1 MSATVNMQSQVD
13 RCVADRLNGCSY
25 SFYFSKVDW
34 DFRDGTLEL
43 TGYVPTFHM
52 KQVLQTV
59 LRGVDHVE
67 ELVNN
72 VDVLPR

>member
-1 MSATVNMQSQVD
+1 MSATVNTHADVD

-25 SFYFSKVDW
+25 SFFFSKVDW
-34 DFRDGTLEL
+34 EYEDGTLEL

-52 KQVLQTV
+52 KQLLQTI
-59 LRGVDHVE
+59 LRDIDHVE

-72 VDVLPR
+72 VDVAPA